1 MPNREVNLTKRV
13 NTRQGLATVLS
24 SFLRTAESVL
34 VNGKEERHAKAAY
47 SLEWRNGAKRVCLWV
62 GNDPN

>member
-1 MPNREVNLTKRV
+1 
-13 NTRQGLATVLS
+13 
-24 SFLRTAESVL
+24 